1 MQEFS
6 KNEYFKKVHSEIK
19 KNIEHHEKNETL
31 YRRQGFILMRLLNRL
46 DREQKALKDFLFDFN
61 FDSLTE
67 PKQSKYLA

>member
-19 KNIEHHEKNETL
+19 KNIEHHKKNETL
-31 YRRQGFILMRLLNRL
+31 YSRQGFVLMRLLNRL
-46 DREQKALKDFLFDFN
+46 DSEQKALKDFLFDFN